1 MIQPLHVVG
10 SRPAG
15 PTAGALLGLVAGSLV
30 FAAWFNDHL
39 LGIAVAGVAV
49 GLIACVLAGAPG
61 WERFGAA
68 LLVGTAVAAAGLWV
82 AFHLGG

>member
-15 PTAGALLGLVAGSLV
+15 PTAGSLLGLVAGSLV

-39 LGIAVAGVAV
+39 LGIAVAGVFV

-68 LLVGTAVAAAGLWV
+68 LLVGTAVAASGWWV
-82 AFHLGG
+82 VFHLGG